1 MSDQNGQQ
9 SWRDRLFGGTSP
21 DEQKDTASPS
31 RETGAD
37 EPAVDDQPLAN
48 DSVVADDH
56 AVSDEHAVADEPAAA
71 DDQTLLGGEPASD
84 EHFDETPLA
93 DAVERDAAAA
103 EPAPAEPAAAGPK
116 PAASVEDE
124 QRAWQAEFD
133 GEDKEPT
140 AEYRPSP
147 STPAP
152 DAEVEPQVVPPSTL
166 RGANP
171 TGELNAVD
179 SHELVE
185 PARPQLS
192 LRRRERAIADARE
205 AEAALADDDSAS
217 ASSAPAAGAAG
228 AGAAAA
234 GTAAAGTAAAGSAG
248 DPAVDHD
255 ARTPRTHDDQQTRV
269 LETQDHRPAE
279 DGHAADARTADGRAA
294 DGHAADGHA
303 ADDRNGSVGPAV
315 AAGAAGVGVAGAGAA
330 AASHGSSS
338 HHAEATHAGGTA
350 AHGTATPTAADDTRT
365 RTVDAPPARERDVD
379 DIMLVEQPAE
389 PRKRGARGVGFVVV
403 LLSTIVF
410 GGLLG
415 LALVG
420 VQYLFDTEFDA
431 GSLLT
436 VWLSPLWIFPVVVF
450 FLAYW
455 ILTLVVN
462 RAGWWAHVLGGF
474 IVALLAYGAYIFAAN
489 FEHNGGWE
497 SLGNLFTFTR
507 EGIVPSIVAPAAVV
521 TFVLAREVPIW
532 LGGIVSKR
540 GRKQRERYNTEIEE
554 YRRQTEREN
563 EAV

>member
-93 DAVERDAAAA
+93 DAVERDAAAAEPAPAEPAAA

-234 GTAAAGTAAAGSAG
+234 GTAAAGSAG
-248 DPAVDHD
+248 EPAVDHD
-255 ARTPRTHDDQQTRV
+255 ARTPRTHDDQQT
-269 LETQDHRPAE
+269 
-279 DGHAADARTADGRAA
+279 
-294 DGHAADGHA
+294 
-303 ADDRNGSVGPAV
+303 
-315 AAGAAGVGVAGAGAA
+315 
-330 AASHGSSS
+330 
-338 HHAEATHAGGTA
+338 
-350 AHGTATPTAADDTRT
+350 
-365 RTVDAPPARERDVD
+365 
-379 DIMLVEQPAE
+379 
-389 PRKRGARGVGFVVV
+389 
-403 LLSTIVF
+403 
-410 GGLLG
+410 
-415 LALVG
+415 
-420 VQYLFDTEFDA
+420 
-431 GSLLT
+431 
-436 VWLSPLWIFPVVVF
+436 
-450 FLAYW
+450 
-455 ILTLVVN
+455 
-462 RAGWWAHVLGGF
+462 
-474 IVALLAYGAYIFAAN
+474 
-489 FEHNGGWE
+489 
-497 SLGNLFTFTR
+497 
-507 EGIVPSIVAPAAVV
+507 
-521 TFVLAREVPIW
+521 
-532 LGGIVSKR
+532 
-540 GRKQRERYNTEIEE
+540 
-554 YRRQTEREN
+554 
-563 EAV
+563 